1 MSRVRKE
8 THHQMVTI
16 FCVRTF
22 ARFTSTSFLATRN
35 RTTSKC
41 PPKAAFHSAVRPSP
55 SLLLTFTLSTSD
67 CTVLRSPFSAA
78 LIKSTDSLILAINND
93 PSNKQSR
100 REWWE
105 CCYIDVLLFCW
116 HGMWQQ
122 KTIQKLIWFV
132 ERSRQQSFQP
142 FCWWS
147 RMQSKQLIS
156 IQSNEIK
163 SLFLYQFKWYTNGI
177 SFMNFT

>member
-1 MSRVRKE
+1 M
-8 THHQMVTI
+8 
-16 FCVRTF
+16 
-22 ARFTSTSFLATRN
+22 
-35 RTTSKC
+35 
-41 PPKAAFHSAVRPSP
+41 
-55 SLLLTFTLSTSD
+55 FTLSTSD

-163 SLFLYQFKWYTNGI
+163 SLFLFNSNGRLTLVWI
-177 SFMNFT
+177 SFMNSSIYVYFLPLQNSSKHFGTTTKFWNGFHQWNQAKLGLHVWSWPLFFYDLFTLIHV